1 MKQVFLKPL
10 LFLLIISLLA
20 SCIVTK
26 KKYDALMSQKLH
38 QKDSLENI
46 IKTNE
51 LDFNAF
57 MNKTKQNEAF
67 KLDMIDSLYKSIN
80 RLSSDTLNL
89 KQSLRNT
96 ISEFEIEKNKLI
108 QLRQDLEIK
117 NGEVETL
124 RQTLQKKD
132 EELLSLQEMVEKNKK
147 ETDKLK
153 KIISDAL
160 TSFDAT
166 ELTVYQKNGKVYV
179 SLEEKLLFKS
189 GSSKVDPKGED
200 AIIKIAKVL
209 ENNPD
214 ISIVIEGHTD
224 NVGLSDF
231 NWNLSSQRAL
241 AVEKIIE
248 TNSKIDLSR
257 ITVAGRGMY
266 SPIEPN
272 TSEAGKRKNRR
283 IEIILTPKLDQLYNI
298 LEN

>member
-1 MKQVFLKPL
+1 M
-10 LFLLIISLLA
+10 
-20 SCIVTK
+20 
-26 KKYDALMSQKLH
+26 MQKLH
-38 QKDSLENI
+38 QKDSLQNLLKINEN
-46 IKTNE
+46 
-51 LDFNAF
+51 DFNVF
-57 MNKTKQNEAF
+57 MNKTNENESL
-67 KLDMIDSLYKSIN
+67 KLDLIDSLYKSIN

-96 ISEFEIEKNKLI
+96 ISEFEIERNKLK

-124 RQTLQKKD
+124 KQTLQKKD
-132 EELLSLQEMVEKNKK
+132 AELLSLQEMVDKNKL
-147 ETDKLK
+147 ETEKLK
-153 KIISDAL
+153 KIITDAL
-160 TSFDAT
+160 ISFDAT

-200 AIIKIAKVL
+200 AIIKISKVL

-224 NVGLSDF
+224 NVGASDY
-231 NWNLSSQRAL
+231 NWNLSTQRAL

-248 TNSKIDLSR
+248 TNSKIDMSR

-266 SPIEPN
+266 SPLEPN

-298 LEN
+298 LQN